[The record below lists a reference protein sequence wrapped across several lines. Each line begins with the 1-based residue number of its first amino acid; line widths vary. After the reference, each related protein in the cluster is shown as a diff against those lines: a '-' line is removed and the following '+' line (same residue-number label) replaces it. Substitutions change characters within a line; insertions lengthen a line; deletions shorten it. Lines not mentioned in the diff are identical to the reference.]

1 MGGQLVPAVSAGL
14 LVFRRRPTVEVL
26 IGHMGGPFWARRD
39 DGAWSIPKGEC
50 DPGEVPATAARREFK
65 EELGVPPPGGHLI
78 PLGSARQ
85 RSGKMVHVWAVEGDV
100 DISHAVF
107 GTFEMEWPRGSG
119 RFQTFPEIDR
129 AGWFGLKAAEAK
141 LVSGQRV
148 FLTRLAAL
156 LTE

>member
-1 MGGQLVPAVSAGL
+1 VPAVSAGL
-14 LVFRRRPTVEVL
+14 LVYRTRPRVEVL

-50 DPGEVPATAARREFK
+50 DPGETPMNAARREFK
-65 EELGVPPPGGHLI
+65 EELGVPPPVGDLA

-85 RSGKMVHVWAVEGDV
+85 RSGKVVHVWAVEGDV
-100 DISHAVF
+100 DVDHAVF

-119 RFQTFPEIDR
+119 RVQAFPEIDR
-129 AGWFGLKAAEAK
+129 VDWFEPKAAEAK

-148 FLTRLAAL
+148 FLTRLTSL
-156 LTE
+156 LS

>member
-1 MGGQLVPAVSAGL
+1 MGAPSVPAVSAGL
-14 LVFRRRPTVEVL
+14 LVYRRRPQVEVL

-50 DPGEVPATAARREFK
+50 DPGEAPATAARREFK
-65 EELGVPPPGGHLI
+65 EELGVPPPAGDMV

-85 RSGKMVHVWAVEGDV
+85 RSGKLVHVWAVEGDV
-100 DISHAVF
+100 DVDHAVF

-119 RFQTFPEIDR
+119 RLQTFPEIDR
-129 AGWFGLKAAEAK
+129 VEWLTPKAAEAK

-148 FLTRLAAL
+148 FLTRLTSL
-156 LTE
+156 LT